1 MTKSNLDAVILTDQG
16 RTYTLKTGDL
26 PSARTQGVPLTSI
39 FTFSAGESVA
49 CLIPG
54 ASGDRFLLATSDGYG
69 FVAPY
74 DAFVSK
80 NRSGKAAVTV
90 KEGTSLLRPV
100 RVPESAAELLVFV
113 VSGDG
118 RLLIFPLS
126 GLPELAKGRGQK
138 LMQLPETDDEGSQVL
153 AVTAVVPADRPAVF
167 TSGKRKFTLSPG
179 DFKIYEG
186 ARARRGTALPR
197 GFRRVDRIDVENE

>member
-1 MTKSNLDAVILTDQG
+1 M
-16 RTYTLKTGDL
+16 
-26 PSARTQGVPLTSI
+26 
-39 FTFSAGESVA
+39 
-49 CLIPG
+49 
-54 ASGDRFLLATSDGYG
+54 
-69 FVAPY
+69 
-74 DAFVSK
+74 
-80 NRSGKAAVTV
+80 

-100 RVPESAAELLVFV
+100 RVPGSAAELLVFV

-126 GLPELAKGRGQK
+126 ELPELAKGRGQK
-138 LMQLPETDDEGSQVL
+138 LMQLPDTDDEGSRTLL
-153 AVTAVVPADRPAVF
+153 AMAVIPSDRPAVF